1 MGIRTVLLAVAL
13 GVAACGGGGKKDSA
27 SAQAPDKPLYD
38 RLGGVDGIKAVVKDF
53 VEEQVAKDDRIN
65 ARFANTDLVKL
76 QEHLTN
82 QICEATG
89 GPCTY
94 TGRNMK
100 ESHAGMGVT
109 EAEWNA
115 LVEDLVK
122 SLDKFDVG
130 KQEQSE
136 LLGAL
141 STMKPDI
148 VEKP

>member
-1 MGIRTVLLAVAL
+1 MRIRTVLLVVVL
-13 GVAACGGGGKKDSA
+13 GVAACGGGGKKDTA
-27 SAQAPDKPLYD
+27 SAQASTKPLYD

-76 QEHLTN
+76 QEHLTS

-109 EAEWNA
+109 EAEWDA

-130 KQEQSE
+130 KQEQNE
-136 LLGAL
+136 LLAAL
-141 STMKPDI
+141 STMKSDI